1 VRWNGGVLEPIG
13 GWERA
18 TPTPFPDRIR
28 NMAVWRDNKLSRFI
42 LAASMRKLYMEYGEG
57 FVDVTPT
64 DLVGA
69 DPTAYAYGFG
79 VNNFGKEDFGD
90 ARAAPSVN
98 IDILPTFWTFS
109 NWGQDMLAVSSVDGR
124 LLRYNPLLPTA
135 KFAPIS
141 SAPLSNI
148 STLVTAERHV
158 ALLQIGGN
166 PRRIGWC
173 SREDYSD
180 WNFASTTNTAGFI
193 ELETQT
199 PLVKAVRCRSGNL
212 VFSNSDVFLMDY
224 IGLPYV
230 YGFPHLGQTR
240 LINPDTLVTD
250 NGNAFWWATD
260 GFKSFDGGA
269 IRPMP
274 CPVWDYVMG
283 RANIPVLRTV
293 AHGGALGTHP
303 EIWWFYPSKNSMTC
317 DSYVM
322 TNYEEGW
329 WAIGKLD
336 RSAMIAAN
344 ADRYPY
350 MAGEDGHIYKH
361 ESGWSGSIATAL
373 RDVWAE
379 TSALSLGAGDR
390 AMEINQ
396 ALIASGSGFD
406 SVQARFYTNR
416 SPAGSERAFGPYRI
430 RGNGYMDTR
439 VSGRDVRMR
448 FENIKNEDWSIG
460 ETRLDVAP
468 GAGR

>member
-1 VRWNGGVLEPIG
+1 VLEPIG

-18 TPTPFPDRIR
+18 TPTPFADRIR
-28 NMAVWRDNKLSRFI
+28 NMAVWRDNKLSRYI
-42 LAASMRKLYMEYGEG
+42 LAASMRKLYVEYGEG

-64 DLVGA
+64 DLVVA
-69 DPTAYAYGFG
+69 DPTPYAYGFG
-79 VNNFGKEDFGD
+79 VGDFGEEDFGD
-90 ARAAPSVN
+90 ARSTPSAS
-98 IDILPTFWTFS
+98 IDNLPTFWTFP

-124 LLRYNPLLPTA
+124 LLHYDPLHPTT
-135 KFAPIS
+135 KFAPVS
-141 SAPLSNI
+141 GAPIGNI
-148 STLVTAERHV
+148 SALVTAERHV
-158 ALLQIGGN
+158 ALLQAGGN
-166 PRRIGWC
+166 PRRIAWG
-173 SREDYSD
+173 SRETLSD
-180 WNFASTTNTAGFI
+180 WDFASTTNTAGFI

-199 PLVKAVRCRSGNL
+199 PLIKAVRVRSGNL
-212 VFSNSDVFLMDY
+212 VFSNSDVFMMEY
-224 IGLPYV
+224 VGLPYI

-240 LINPDTLVTD
+240 LVNPDTLVTD

-260 GFKSFDGGA
+260 GFRAFDGGA
-269 IRPMP
+269 VKPLP

-283 RANIPVLRTV
+283 RANIPALRTL

-303 EIWWFYPSKNSMTC
+303 EIWWFYPSKNSSTC

-361 ESGWSGSIATAL
+361 ESGWAGSTATLL
-373 RDVWAE
+373 REVWAE
-379 TSALSLGAGDR
+379 SSALALGSGDR
-390 AMEINQ
+390 ALEINQ

-406 SVQARFYTNR
+406 SIQARFFTNR
-416 SPAGSERAFGPYRI
+416 TPTGAERAFGPYRV
-430 RGNGYMDTR
+430 RSDGYMDTR
-439 VSGRDVRMR
+439 VSGRDVRVR

-460 ETRLDVAP
+460 EVRLDVAP